1 MSLLGRVLQMQ
12 HAIARFAFCSCGY
25 LAPVRSIILRRHR
38 SARVL
43 LTASPYRTSHTLLFF
58 PPVQLK
64 LLRSLRL
71 RFAHNGGLERFRPS
85 GFTHLIVFS
94 ACAIKIAP
102 FTSLALRSQR
112 RLGTVSPFGLLPLQ
126 NPFGLHTPYCLVALS
141 SLGLRF
147 APVGISRRCARLSY
161 VAIVVHGSCSPQ
173 APIAP
178 VLFSPI
184 NKHIP
189 SLSLS
194 A

>member
-1 MSLLGRVLQMQ
+1 MTFIC
-12 HAIARFAFCSCGY
+12 H
-25 LAPVRSIILRRHR
+25 PD
-38 SARVL
+38 
-43 LTASPYRTSHTLLFF
+43 LLFCHPYIF
-58 PPVQLK
+58 QVSNFCHPELVSGPCSPQAPIAPHVWYGLRALCQAHRLPP
-64 LLRSLRL
+64 S
-71 RFAHNGGLERFRPS
+71 HS
-85 GFTHLIVFS
+85 THLIVFS

-126 NPFGLHTPYCLVALS
+126 NPFRLHTPYCLVALS

-189 SLSLS
+189 SLSL
-194 A
+194 

>member
-1 MSLLGRVLQMQ
+1 MGISRRCARLSYV
-12 HAIARFAFCSCGY
+12 AIVVHGSCSPQ
-25 LAPVRSIILRRHR
+25 APIAPHVWYGLRALCQAHR
-38 SARVL
+38 L
-43 LTASPYRTSHTLLFF
+43 PPSH
-58 PPVQLK
+58 
-64 LLRSLRL
+64 S
-71 RFAHNGGLERFRPS
+71 
-85 GFTHLIVFS
+85 THLIVFS

-178 VLFSPI
+178 HVWYGLRALCQAHRLPPS
-184 NKHIP
+184 HSTHLMRSP
-189 SLSLS
+189 SLAKRSRAKL
-194 A
+194 ARFAFILANK

>member
-1 MSLLGRVLQMQ
+1 MTFICHPELVSGFWSCNCHPPRPVTLNLFQGLAHRKPLSHLTFGTVYVLC
-12 HAIARFAFCSCGY
+12 AK
-25 LAPVRSIILRRHR
+25 
-38 SARVL
+38 
-43 LTASPYRTSHTLLFF
+43 LTACHLRTPHTLLFF

-71 RFAHNGGLERFRPS
+71 RFAHNGGLERFRPSGFCLCKTPS

-126 NPFGLHTPYCLVALS
+126 NPFRLHTPYCLVALS
-141 SLGLRF
+141 SLGLR
-147 APVGISRRCARLSY
+147 S
-161 VAIVVHGSCSPQ
+161 
-173 APIAP
+173 
-178 VLFSPI
+178 FSPI

-189 SLSLS
+189 SLSL
-194 A
+194 

>member
-1 MSLLGRVLQMQ
+1 M
-12 HAIARFAFCSCGY
+12 
-25 LAPVRSIILRRHR
+25 
-38 SARVL
+38 
-43 LTASPYRTSHTLLFF
+43 LTASPYRTGFTFGTVYVLCAKLTACHLRTSHTLLFF

-71 RFAHNGGLERFRPS
+71 RFAHNGGLERFRPSGFCLCKTPS

-126 NPFGLHTPYCLVALS
+126 NPFRLHTPYCLVALS